1 MLAILGWM
9 FGYVF
14 VLLFPRAEGLN
25 RSINFTGILLF
36 AGLTAWDTSRLK
48 QLSTQLE
55 GKQGMG
61 GLVIVGAL
69 SLYLDFINL
78 FLLLLRT
85 SRR

>member
-1 MLAILGWM
+1 
-9 FGYVF
+9 
-14 VLLFPRAEGLN
+14 VLICPRAAGLN
-25 RSINFTGILLF
+25 QAMNFGGILLF
-36 AGLTAWDTSRLK
+36 AGLTVWDTNRLK

-61 GLVIVGAL
+61 GLVVIGAL
-69 SLYLDFINL
+69 ALYLDFINL